1 MVPSQPQQTSPSP
14 GRGRWAFPSSP
25 PPCFY
30 FLASLC
36 PELCHPPPVQG
47 LKGVGLRRAGRCQHF
62 LKPSIKIQLPWRR
75 DQSREIHAIIH
86 NESFFPHRHNFL
98 TLQPEV
104 DSWFPEISDPAE
116 SVRTGGKGEAWQAPA
131 PCHESSS
138 WNVSEIIFNGEIALR
153 RGWPYSLVSSSRG
166 SGWARGRERSCAP
179 TPKSILSHRQLPT
192 TSEVHAAQ

>member
-98 TLQPEV
+98 KWTPGFQKSQTLQRVSALGEKGRPGRPRPPV
-104 DSWFPEISDPAE
+104 MSLPAGM
-116 SVRTGGKGEAWQAPA
+116 SRK
-131 PCHESSS
+131 SSLM
-138 WNVSEIIFNGEIALR
+138 EKL
-153 RGWPYSLVSSSRG
+153 L
-166 SGWARGRERSCAP
+166 
-179 TPKSILSHRQLPT
+179 
-192 TSEVHAAQ
+192 